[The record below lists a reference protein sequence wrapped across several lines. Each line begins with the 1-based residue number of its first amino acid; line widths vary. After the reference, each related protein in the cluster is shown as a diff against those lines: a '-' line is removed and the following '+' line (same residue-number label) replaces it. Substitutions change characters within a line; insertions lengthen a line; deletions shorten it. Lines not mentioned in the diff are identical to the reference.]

1 MLIVPKDTI
10 LEGLKSFGLAFL
22 LSALLSVPV
31 MALLRALKAKQSIHT
46 HAPEGHKAKEGTPTM
61 GGLIVLAGML
71 PITFI
76 SGLAPSDSPSW
87 LVRLKEGI
95 QFGNF
100 SVAWL
105 IGAFAIIGFLDD
117 YVFPRSSPG
126 SRGMSWGPKLLL
138 QIGASALAPMAIGLP
153 FHPVAWG
160 IVMVVVIAFANAYNF
175 ADGLDSLAGSLGVVL
190 CLALAAMV
198 ALVQPVANLGP
209 IMACAGGL
217 VAFLFVNT
225 PPARVFMG
233 DVGSLAVGSLL
244 GLMTCAPIRDLLVRL
259 ADPVQSAAE
268 DIKVI
273 VAPEAM
279 ILPLLV
285 LGFVMIAELL
295 PVPLQVAYYK
305 ATKGKRLFPMTPIH
319 HAFEKK
325 GWPESRV
332 VWTFL
337 WVQVLLAIGAL
348 AWTISML
355 PVVSIS

>member
-61 GGLIVLAGML
+61 GGLIVLAGLL
-71 PITFI
+71 PALAINAMSVG
-76 SGLAPSDSPSW
+76 SGVYTILA
-87 LVRLKEGI
+87 LVAG
-95 QFGNF
+95 
-100 SVAWL
+100 
-105 IGAFAIIGFLDD
+105 FAIVGFLDD
-117 YVFPRSSPG
+117 FVVPRSSPG
-126 SRGMSWGPKLLL
+126 SRGLSWGPKLLL

-153 FHPVAWG
+153 FHPLAWG

-217 VAFLFVNT
+217 VAFLFVNA

-268 DIKVI
+268 DIKVL
-273 VAPEAM
+273 VVPEAM

-285 LGFVMIAELL
+285 LGFVMLAELL